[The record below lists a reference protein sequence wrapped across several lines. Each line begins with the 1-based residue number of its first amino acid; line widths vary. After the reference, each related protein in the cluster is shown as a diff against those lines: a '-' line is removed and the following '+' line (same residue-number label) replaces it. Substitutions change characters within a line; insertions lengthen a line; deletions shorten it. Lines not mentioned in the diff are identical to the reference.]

1 MKGNEE
7 YYTTN
12 NVAGI
17 IKIIS
22 ILELIS
28 GIIISIVCS
37 EYLEIYTI
45 VGIIVSII
53 SAVFIYAIGELIGIM
68 HDIRTNSEHI
78 RDYLERESKS
88 NGKEN

>member
-1 MKGNEE
+1 MLDMKEKEE

-12 NVAGI
+12 NVAEI

-22 ILELIS
+22 ILELIA
-28 GIIISIVCS
+28 GIIICIVCS

-45 VGIIVSII
+45 VGIVVSII

-78 RDYLERESKS
+78 RDYLES
-88 NGKEN
+88 ENKK